1 MRIIWLL
8 VAFGLGIVV
17 GSQVDLLT
25 SAPQAPVAQPTGD
38 APEDVEEEAGR
49 IEVDFTGSDLAQSA
63 FINRRNSK
71 GREVDEPM
79 KQPWDEDNVLW
90 IDLAPGTYLAWW
102 HNEKGEHAGVRVRVA
117 EGRTTRVSVDSDLV
131 RVLLGRVNDE
141 LRSNVTRISREA
153 MECLSRY
160 GWPGNVRE
168 LENVLMKAVALCP
181 GNVLSVDMFP
191 REFCR
196 GIVAEAPSPRA
207 PGLVSLERL
216 ERDHV
221 ARVLEAT
228 RWHRGQAC
236 GILGVSRPRLRRM
249 IRQYGLESPPGVDAA
264 DDDPDE
270 DSGD

>member
-1 MRIIWLL
+1 MQAKLLRVLQYKEFMPLGAKQASRTDVRII
-8 VAFGLGIVV
+8 AATN
-17 GSQVDLLT
+17 VDL
-25 SAPQAPVAQPTGD
+25 AEKVAAGSFR
-38 APEDVEEEAGR
+38 EDLFYRLQVVTIQLPPLRDRTE
-49 IEVDFTGSDLAQSA
+49 DL
-63 FINRRNSK
+63 
-71 GREVDEPM
+71 P
-79 KQPWDEDNVLW
+79 
-90 IDLAPGTYLAWW
+90 
-102 HNEKGEHAGVRVRVA
+102 
-117 EGRTTRVSVDSDLV
+117 DLV

-168 LENVLMKAVALCP
+168 LENVLMKTVALCP

-221 ARVLEAT
+221 ARVLDAT

-236 GILGVSRPRLRRM
+236 EILGVSRPRLRRM
-249 IRQYGLESPPGVDAA
+249 IRQYGLELPPGVDGA

-270 DSGD
+270 DS